1 VAYRAFVM
9 EAERPRKRRYTFW
22 LDEELY
28 ERMRKAVRKE
38 GRVFV
43 SEFVRSAILD
53 KLKELRV

>member
-1 VAYRAFVM
+1 M